1 MKNEDRI
8 VELLTESL
16 KGQDVQSEKLET
28 VSTKL
33 DSLVD
38 VVRDMNKALQ
48 SQLSLM
54 NRLMEKYDKV
64 DDLEHRIFLI
74 EKKLKH

>member
-8 VELLTESL
+8 VELLAESL

-38 VVRDMNKALQ
+38 VVKDMNKALQ

-74 EKKLKH
+74 EKKLKN